1 MVEFPASGPR
11 LYPLLRNMSGV
22 IILLILAAA
31 SAWWLFIWLR
41 GLREDLTFLR
51 EIQGIERRI
60 AREHEEIRESSVIS
74 GRVLEVK
81 EQELVMTSDAV
92 EAGMLRVLV
101 VPETKIY
108 EWAGEEELKKEDIAL
123 SRIVPRSLITV
134 ESAEI
139 VDHKTAIT
147 SREILK
153 VE

>member
-1 MVEFPASGPR
+1 MAEFPASGPR
-11 LYPLLRNMSGV
+11 FYPLLRNISGV
-22 IILLILAAA
+22 IILVILAAA

-41 GLREDLTFLR
+41 GLQEDVLFLR
-51 EIQGIERRI
+51 EIQDIERKI
-60 AREHEEIRESSVIS
+60 AREHEEIRESSLIS

-81 EQELVMTSDAV
+81 ERELVMAHEAV
-92 EAGMLRVLV
+92 EAGILRVRV
-101 VPETKIY
+101 SMETKIY
-108 EWAGEEELKKEDIAL
+108 EWVGEEELRKEEVAL

-153 VE
+153 IE